1 MLKSNIVSTLGSQ
14 DFQALGL
21 SFDMSLSFEE
31 AFLIPYYHTVPLS
44 IAIPDRKLRLS
55 GSGKVSFRNYIIKES
70 EALHTIPPEDA
81 AWFIG
86 TS

>member
-1 MLKSNIVSTLGSQ
+1 MSKSNIVSTLGSQ

-44 IAIPDRKLRLS
+44 IEIPDGKLR
-55 GSGKVSFRNYIIKES
+55 
-70 EALHTIPPEDA
+70 
-81 AWFIG
+81 
-86 TS
+86 

>member
-1 MLKSNIVSTLGSQ
+1 MSKSNIVSTLGSQ

-44 IAIPDRKLRLS
+44 IEITLLKNQKHYIQFHRKM
-55 GSGKVSFRNYIIKES
+55 
-70 EALHTIPPEDA
+70 LHGLLVHLKMLKTKKLPNNVL
-81 AWFIG
+81 G
-86 TS
+86 H